1 MPNPAVVAALIDDRE
16 PAPVQKACVVAFA
29 AYDPPVPCETGRLVY
44 GDVWLT
50 CADGALV
57 VAERKTP
64 GDLVASVVAERLRDQ
79 VIGCLGLTPWVYVLV
94 TGLLYPGEDGYAWW
108 DGRGSRF
115 RWEAL
120 QGALADVQQLGAAVL
135 TCQGDA
141 DVAPTLLRLARRS
154 REAVRLVPPRP
165 AERVDERVAFLAAL
179 PGIGLEK
186 AQALLAYCGTP
197 AWALDYL
204 TGGRAGTLGLPG
216 EDVPGGLPE
225 EAEDVP
231 GIGPVTKAGVRRVL
245 GLDDATV
252 LTVATSLPL
261 VVGEEAA

>member
-1 MPNPAVVAALIDDRE
+1 MPPAVVAALIDDRE
-16 PAPVQKACVVAFA
+16 PAPVRRACAEAFA
-29 AYDPPVPCETGRLVY
+29 AHDPPVACEVSRLPS

-50 CADGALV
+50 CADGGLV
-57 VAERKTP
+57 VAERKAP
-64 GDLVASVVAERLRDQ
+64 GDLVQSIVSERLRAQ
-79 VIGCLGLTPWVYVLV
+79 VAGCLGLSPWTYLLV
-94 TGLLYPGEDGYAWW
+94 TGPLVPGEDGYAWW
-108 DGRGSRF
+108 DGRASRF

-120 QGALADVQQLGAAVL
+120 QGALADVQQLGACVL

-165 AERVDERVAFLAAL
+165 AERVDERVAFLASL

-186 AQALLAYCGTP
+186 AQALLAYCGSP

-231 GIGPVTKAGVRRVL
+231 GIGPLTKAGVRRVL